1 MRSFHAGGLRSFSRG
16 GGRSFAHS
24 LSRGGN
30 RSFAHSFSRG
40 NRSAARSLSRGNR
53 TASRSL
59 SRANRVAGRNVGRN
73 ATRNALARNATRTA
87 LAHNAA
93 RAHIAGNALTSHRF
107 ANAGWRRNGAIGNR
121 FLASRWAHAGWYHN
135 WWRNRVVFGWWGPVF
150 WPYAYYDVFASIF
163 WPYAYWPYVYDPFWY
178 YGYPDL
184 YAGIF
189 WPYGYD
195 DFAVPPPIAYGGGG
209 YASGAYAGAP
219 GGPGYATGR
228 AQRYASARASG
239 NPPGG
244 PTPDVR
250 STTQAAMGRYT
261 EYCGDDSRDIA
272 GVPVDDI
279 QKALDPNDAQR
290 AALDELGNASVQAAQ
305 IVKAACPKDV
315 SLTPVGR
322 MDAMQQR
329 VQSMLD
335 AVKVVR
341 PPLENF
347 YNMLSDEQ
355 KARFNALGQQNQSQ
369 QNQPRTAQAGIEV
382 GSPAKN
388 CTNRA
393 IPDWPTAQIR
403 TSVRPSQA
411 QEASLDAL
419 QTAAAKA
426 KDVLQAS
433 CPTDMPATPLARIS
447 AIEQRLQT
455 ILAAVQTVRGPL
467 NDFYGSLSDEQK
479 AQFNTIGR
487 GTRPPKQG

>member
-1 MRSFHAGGLRSFSRG
+1 M
-16 GGRSFAHS
+16 
-24 LSRGGN
+24 N
-30 RSFAHSFSRG
+30 
-40 NRSAARSLSRGNR
+40 
-53 TASRSL
+53 
-59 SRANRVAGRNVGRN
+59 RANRLAGRN
-73 ATRNALARNATRTA
+73 ATRNALARNATRNALARNATRNALARNTTRTA
-87 LAHNAA
+87 LARTAA
-93 RAHIAGNALTSHRF
+93 RTPGNALMSHRF
-107 ANAGWRRNGAIGNR
+107 ANAGWNRNGVIGNR
-121 FLASRWAHAGWYHN
+121 FLANRWAHAGWYHN

-163 WPYAYWPYVYDPFWY
+163 WPWAFWPYVYDPFWY

-195 DFAVPPPIAYGGGG
+195 DFAGYGYGYGGPG
-209 YASGAYAGAP
+209 Y
-219 GGPGYATGR
+219 GGPGYATGGPRYAGR
-228 AQRYASARASG
+228 AQRYANARAGG

-261 EYCGDDSRDIA
+261 EYCGDDSRDVA

-279 QKALDPNDAQR
+279 QKAVDPNDAQR

-315 SLTPVGR
+315 SLTPIGR
-322 MDAMQQR
+322 MDAMVQR

-335 AVKVVR
+335 ALKVVR

-355 KARFNALGQQNQSQ
+355 KARFNALGQQTQSPQGGQ
-369 QNQPRTAQAGIEV
+369 QAAQAATE
-382 GSPAKN
+382 GSPAKT

-403 TSVRPSQA
+403 ASVRPTPEQ
-411 QEASLDAL
+411 QTSLDTL

-426 KDVLQAS
+426 KDMLQAS
-433 CPTDMPATPLARIS
+433 CPTDMPSTPLARIS

-467 NDFYGSLSDEQK
+467 NDFYSSLSDEQK
-479 AQFNTIGR
+479 AQFNTLGR

>member
-1 MRSFHAGGLRSFSRG
+1 V
-16 GGRSFAHS
+16 
-24 LSRGGN
+24 N
-30 RSFAHSFSRG
+30 
-40 NRSAARSLSRGNR
+40 
-53 TASRSL
+53 
-59 SRANRVAGRNVGRN
+59 RANRVAARNAAARN
-73 ATRNALARNATRTA
+73 ALTRTATRNALARNATRNAITRNATRNA
-87 LAHNAA
+87 LARNTTRNALARNTTRNALARNAA
-93 RAHIAGNALTSHRF
+93 RTHTAGNALMSHRF
-107 ANAGWRRNGAIGNR
+107 ANAGWHRNGAIGNR
-121 FLASRWAHAGWYHN
+121 FLANRWAHAGWFHN
-135 WWRNRVVFGWWGPVF
+135 WWRHRVVFGWWGPVF

-163 WPYAYWPYVYDPFWY
+163 WPWAYWPYFYDPFWY
-178 YGYPDL
+178 YGYSDL

-195 DFAVPPPIAYGGGG
+195 DFAIGYGGGG
-209 YASGAYAGAP
+209 YASGAY
-219 GGPGYATGR
+219 GGPGYATGGPR
-228 AQRYASARASG
+228 YASGAQRYANARASG

-244 PTPDVR
+244 PTSDVR

-261 EYCGDDSRDIA
+261 EYCGDDSRDVA

-279 QKALDPNDAQR
+279 QKAVDPTDAQR

-315 SLTPVGR
+315 SLTPIGR
-322 MDAMQQR
+322 MDAMVQR

-341 PPLENF
+341 PPLEKF
-347 YNMLSDEQ
+347 YSMLTDEQ
-355 KARFNALGQQNQSQ
+355 KARFNALGQQTQSQ
-369 QNQPRTAQAGIEV
+369 QGGQQAAQVATE
-382 GSPAKN
+382 GSPAKT

-403 TSVRPSQA
+403 TSVRPTPDQ
-411 QEASLDAL
+411 QTSLDAL

-426 KDVLQAS
+426 KDMLQAS
-433 CPTDMPATPLARIS
+433 CPADMPSTPLARIS

-479 AQFNTIGR
+479 AQFNTLGR